1 MIGIID
7 YHLNN
12 LRSVQKA
19 FEKVGAESF
28 ISDQPEALAGAD
40 KLVLPGVGAF
50 GKAMDNLRTLGLDAV
65 IRRSVGEG
73 KPLLGIC
80 LGMQLL
86 FTRSDEGG
94 SFDGFDFIRGEIKQ
108 FPSTVKVPHIGW
120 NQIDIRRDAPLLRAV
135 TDHSFVYFV
144 HSYYAVPEEDVAL
157 CTTDYAL
164 PFTSVVQKENISG
177 IQFHP
182 EKSQTTGLRMLANF
196 AGVGDRHA
204 VIGAL

>member
-1 MIGIID
+1 VIGIVD

-19 FEKVGAESF
+19 FEKVGVESF
-28 ISDQPEALAGAD
+28 ISDKPEDLARAD
-40 KLVLPGVGAF
+40 KLLLPGVGAF
-50 GKAMDNLRTLGLDAV
+50 GKAMENLRALGLDAV
-65 IRRSVGEG
+65 VRRFAAEE
-73 KPLLGIC
+73 KPLMGIC

-86 FTRSDEGG
+86 FTRSEEGG
-94 SFDGFDFIRGEIKQ
+94 SFEGFNFIRGAIKQ

-120 NQIDIRRDAPLLRAV
+120 NQIDICKAAPLLDAV

-144 HSYYAVPEEDVAL
+144 HSYYAVPEEDVTL

-164 PFTSVVQKENISG
+164 PFTSVVQKNNILG

-182 EKSQTTGLRMLANF
+182 EKSQTTGLQMLANF
-196 AGVGDRHA
+196 AEKF
-204 VIGAL
+204 

>member
-1 MIGIID
+1 VIGIVD

-28 ISDQPEALAGAD
+28 ISDQPDVLAGAE
-40 KLVLPGVGAF
+40 KLLLPGVGAF
-50 GKAMDNLRTLGLDAV
+50 GKAMENLCTLRLDGM
-65 IRRSVGEG
+65 IRRFVDEG
-73 KPLLGIC
+73 KPLMGIC

-94 SFDGFDFIRGEIKQ
+94 DFRGFDFIHGAIKQ

-120 NQIDIRRDAPLLRAV
+120 NQIDIRRDATLLDAV

-144 HSYYAVPEEDVAL
+144 HSYYAVPDEDVTL
-157 CTTDYAL
+157 CTTDYAV
-164 PFTSVVQKENISG
+164 PFTSVVQKDNIAG

-182 EKSQTTGLRMLANF
+182 EKSQTTGLQMLANF
-196 AGVGDRHA
+196 AGKM
-204 VIGAL
+204 

>member
-1 MIGIID
+1 MRFNGLTVIGIID

-19 FEKVGAESF
+19 FEKVGAEAF
-28 ISDQPEALAGAD
+28 ISDDPAALAQAD
-40 KLVLPGVGAF
+40 KLLLPGVGAF
-50 GKAMDNLRTLGLDAV
+50 GAAMENLRTLKLDTFV
-65 IRRSVGEG
+65 RRHVEEG
-73 KPLLGIC
+73 KPLMGIC

-94 SFDGFDFIRGEIKQ
+94 DFAGFDFIRGTIRQ
-108 FPSTVKVPHIGW
+108 FPGSVKVPHIGW
-120 NQIDIRRDAPLLRAV
+120 NQIDIKTPAPVVRGV
-135 TDHSFVYFV
+135 DDHSFVYFV
-144 HSYYAVPEEDVAL
+144 HSYYAVPEEDVTV

-164 PFTSVVQKENISG
+164 PFASVVRKGNITG

-196 AGVGDRHA
+196 AGV
-204 VIGAL
+204 

>member
-1 MIGIID
+1 MIGIVD

-19 FEKVGAESF
+19 FEKVGVESF
-28 ISDQPEALAGAD
+28 ISDQPEELERAD
-40 KLVLPGVGAF
+40 KLLLPGVGAF
-50 GKAMDNLRTLGLDAV
+50 GKAMENLRELKLDTV
-65 IRRSVGEG
+65 VRRFVDDG
-73 KPLLGIC
+73 KPLMGIC

-94 SFDGFDFIRGEIKQ
+94 SFEGFDFIKGEIRQ

-120 NQIDIRRDAPLLRAV
+120 NQIDVRRATPLLDAV

-157 CTTDYAL
+157 CTTDYAF
-164 PFTSVVQKENISG
+164 PFTSVVQKKNVVG

-182 EKSQTTGLRMLANF
+182 EKSQTTGLQMLANF
-196 AGVGDRHA
+196 ANKF
-204 VIGAL
+204 

>member
-1 MIGIID
+1 VIGIVD

-28 ISDQPEALAGAD
+28 ISDKPEELARAD
-40 KLVLPGVGAF
+40 KLLLPGVGAF
-50 GKAMDNLRTLGLDAV
+50 GRAMENLRALKLDETV
-65 IRRSVGEG
+65 RRFAGEG
-73 KPLLGIC
+73 KPLMGIC

-94 SFDGFDFIRGEIKQ
+94 DFEGFGFIRGRVRL

-120 NQIDIRRDAPLLRAV
+120 NQIDVRRQTPLLDAV

-144 HSYYAVPEEDVAL
+144 HSYHAVPEEDVTL
-157 CTTDYAL
+157 CTTEYAF
-164 PFTSVVQKENISG
+164 PFTSVVQKENIVG

-196 AGVGDRHA
+196 ANKF
-204 VIGAL
+204 

>member
-19 FEKVGAESF
+19 FEKVGAEAF
-28 ISDQPEALAGAD
+28 ISDDPSALARAD
-40 KLVLPGVGAF
+40 KLLLPGVGAI
-50 GKAMDNLRTLGLDAV
+50 GQAMQNLHELKLDSIVRAHV
-65 IRRSVGEG
+65 DAGR
-73 KPLLGIC
+73 PLMGIC

-94 SFDGFDFIRGEIKQ
+94 GYDGFGFLRGEVKQ
-108 FPSTVKVPHIGW
+108 FPMSVKVPHIGW
-120 NQIDIRRDAPLLRAV
+120 NQIDVCASSPLLRGVA
-135 TDHSFVYFV
+135 DHSFVYFV
-144 HSYYAVPEEDVAL
+144 HSFFPEPEEDVVL

-164 PFTSVVQKENISG
+164 PFASVVQKENVTG

-182 EKSQTTGLRMLANF
+182 EKSQATGLQMLANF
-196 AGVGDRHA
+196 AGV
-204 VIGAL
+204 

>member
-19 FEKVGAESF
+19 FEKVGAEAF
-28 ISDQPEALAGAD
+28 ISDDPHELARAE
-40 KLVLPGVGAF
+40 KLLLPGVGAF
-50 GKAMDNLRTLGLDAV
+50 GAAMENLRALKLDTL
-65 IRRSVGEG
+65 IRRHAREEN
-73 KPLLGIC
+73 PLMGIC

-86 FTRSDEGG
+86 FTRSEEGG
-94 SFDGFDFIRGEIKQ
+94 AFEGFDFIRGAIKQ

-120 NQIDIRRDAPLLRAV
+120 NQIDICRDAPVLRNV
-135 TDHSFVYFV
+135 TDHGFVYFV
-144 HSYYAVPEEDVAL
+144 HSYYAVPEEDVTL

-164 PFTSVVQKENISG
+164 HFASVVQKGNITG

-182 EKSQTTGLRMLANF
+182 EKSQTTGLQMLANF
-196 AGVGDRHA
+196 AG
-204 VIGAL
+204 I